1 MPAAMAGVVVLVGK
15 IWDAVS
21 DPIMGIISDHTKSK
35 FGKRRLCFLLG
46 IIPMLITF
54 SLLWFNFGITS
65 SGGLAA
71 YYIIAYILFSTSFTI
86 IMVPYNS
93 LLPEMIHNYKS
104 RGTYS
109 TIRMLFSNISA
120 LLSAT
125 IPTLIVNKLIVGGVS
140 KTTSYLIIGII
151 FAAFYS
157 LPLLF
162 TYFGTFEAPFAEE
175 VEKDKKSTLKDMT
188 VEFGT
193 AFKNKTYRQY
203 LAIFTFGQMAT
214 DVCTTVTLIWIF
226 NSLGLPDEHIANT
239 IIPGLVLIMA
249 IVALPLNSMISKKFG
264 KQVPSYYLLPIR
276 IISLVAAFFL
286 STTSPLWLVYV
297 VCAFNGIGAS
307 AGSYVPWVLL
317 PDIPDSGFMITGKSN
332 AGIYSSG
339 ATFIR
344 KFTSGIAIALVG
356 IILGAFGYVSPGAGE
371 VVIQTS
377 TALFGIKFM
386 FAVVPSVLSI
396 VTIIFAI
403 KYRLTPAR
411 YKNMK
416 TAINLRLKN
425 GTPIKNKQIQESCHL
440 ITGLEFGKMWVG
452 EKNNNETKENYY

>member
-1 MPAAMAGVVVLVGK
+1 
-15 IWDAVS
+15 
-21 DPIMGIISDHTKSK
+21 MGI
-35 FGKRRLCFLLG
+35 
-46 IIPMLITF
+46 
-54 SLLWFNFGITS
+54 
-65 SGGLAA
+65 
-71 YYIIAYILFSTSFTI
+71 
-86 IMVPYNS
+86 V
-93 LLPEMIHNYKS
+93 
-104 RGTYS
+104 
-109 TIRMLFSNISA
+109 
-120 LLSAT
+120 
-125 IPTLIVNKLIVGGVS
+125 
-140 KTTSYLIIGII
+140 

-162 TYFGTFEAPFAEE
+162 TYFGTFEAPF
-175 VEKDKKSTLKDMT
+175 VEKVKKEKKSTFKDMI

-214 DVCTTVTLIWIF
+214 DVCTTVTLIWILYV
-226 NSLGLPDEHIANT
+226 LGLPKENIANT
-239 IIPGLVLIMA
+239 LIPGLVLIMA

-264 KQVPSYYLLPIR
+264 KQAPSYYLLPIR
-276 IISLVAAFFL
+276 IASLVGAFFL
-286 STTSPLWLVYV
+286 SSTSPIWLVYI

-356 IILGAFGYVSPGAGE
+356 IILSCFGYVSALDQE

-386 FAVVPSVLSI
+386 FAVIPSVLSI

-403 KYRLTPAR
+403 NYRLTPAR
-411 YKNMK
+411 YKDMK
-416 TAINLRLKN
+416 TAINYRLEN
-425 GTPIKNKQIQESCHL
+425 GTPIENKQIQQSCHL

-452 EKNNNETKENYY
+452 EKNNNETKENDY